1 MLFCSYLF
9 LFYFLPIVLAV
20 YLVVP
25 AVLKNVVLVVASLIF
40 YAWGEPQFVGMLL
53 CLCAVDFIISQ
64 LIERATPRWSKVWL
78 CLSISSSVISL
89 GYFKYANFFVEEASR
104 VSSWFGAPPLAWQTI
119 VLPVGI
125 SFFTFHKI
133 SYVVDV
139 YRKVRPPCR
148 NPITFLLYILF
159 FPQLVAGPI
168 IRYHDIEDQLVNRTT
183 RINDIYDGLVRFSI
197 GLSKKVLIADVV
209 GHTADQVFALKP
221 SLLTPELAWLGISAY
236 TAQIY
241 FDFSGYSDMAIGL
254 GRMFGFRFP
263 ENFNQPYLA
272 SSFTD
277 FWRRWHMSFGRWVRE
292 YLYYPL
298 GGNKG
303 GVVRQYVNLWI
314 VFLFSGLWHGAQWT
328 FILWGVWHGFFMTIE
343 RLFLAKYLVRI
354 PQAAQVLLTLFLV
367 MLSRV
372 LFRADN
378 LSHAAKYFEHL
389 ISSAAVKKKLPIYSV
404 TSNFELVMILVAYT
418 LCLWPLIPGAL
429 GIKERIR
436 SRSSQTIR
444 VAATA
449 LQAALLLLLSV
460 AVMASTDFSPFIYF
474 QF

>member
-1 MLFCSYLF
+1 
-9 LFYFLPIVLAV
+9 
-20 YLVVP
+20 
-25 AVLKNVVLVVASLIF
+25 
-40 YAWGEPQFVGMLL
+40 
-53 CLCAVDFIISQ
+53 
-64 LIERATPRWSKVWL
+64 
-78 CLSISSSVISL
+78 
-89 GYFKYANFFVEEASR
+89 
-104 VSSWFGAPPLAWQTI
+104 
-119 VLPVGI
+119 
-125 SFFTFHKI
+125 
-133 SYVVDV
+133 
-139 YRKVRPPCR
+139 
-148 NPITFLLYILF
+148 
-159 FPQLVAGPI
+159 
-168 IRYHDIEDQLVNRTT
+168 
-183 RINDIYDGLVRFSI
+183 
-197 GLSKKVLIADVV
+197 
-209 GHTADQVFALKP
+209 
-221 SLLTPELAWLGISAY
+221 
-236 TAQIY
+236 
-241 FDFSGYSDMAIGL
+241 MAIGL